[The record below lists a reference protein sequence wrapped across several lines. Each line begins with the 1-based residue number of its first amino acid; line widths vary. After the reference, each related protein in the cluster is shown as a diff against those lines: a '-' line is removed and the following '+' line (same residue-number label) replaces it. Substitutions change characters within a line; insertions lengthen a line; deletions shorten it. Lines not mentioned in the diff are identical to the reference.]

1 MTNSKP
7 QLSKRAFTRRQ
18 FVSGL
23 GATVAVGAVGGWAI
37 NTFGANPNSSANAGT
52 PFGTTTTAPF
62 VTTTT
67 AGALTPSTTLA
78 PRIDRTLVV
87 VEMGGGN
94 DALNTF
100 IPYSKD
106 TYFDLRRDMAIEEPL
121 AVDADLGLHPSLAF
135 VAQRY
140 AAGQVA
146 IVEGVGY
153 PSPDLS
159 HFASMAT
166 WWSGSPAGMTGT
178 GWLGRYLDGTVG
190 AGDPL
195 AGVAVGPGVSP
206 AMLAASATVIGLQ
219 DMSGLSPTL
228 PRWVDTND
236 ELMAMWGQF
245 APAPFDDTI
254 VIDRVRA
261 AIATTVDAGDTVDAI
276 LGAADTPDTDTGE
289 RSGLS
294 ESMRVAAALAVGPTP
309 PRVIYVHGW
318 GDFDTHKDQA
328 NRQSELLMQLDVALQ
343 SFFATV
349 DAAGRG
355 ANVAVMTT
363 SEFGRRAGWNGS
375 GTDHGTASSHMIVGG
390 GVNGGRYGE
399 PASLTNLDSRGNL
412 LNTLDTRSYYASVL
426 GGWLQADHET
436 LLAGSYEVLPMF
448 A

>member
-1 MTNSKP
+1 MTNPNP
-7 QLSKRAFTRRQ
+7 QLSKKAFTRRQ
-18 FVSGL
+18 FVTGL

-37 NTFGANPNSSANAGT
+37 NTFGANPNVV
-52 PFGTTTTAPF
+52 TTSGAPF

-67 AGALTPSTTLA
+67 SGALTPSTTLA

-87 VEMGGGN
+87 IEMGGGN

-100 IPYSKD
+100 VPYSKD

-121 AVDADLGLHPSLAF
+121 AVDAELGLHPSLAF

-140 AAGQVA
+140 GAGQVA

-245 APAPFDDTI
+245 APAPFDDTV
-254 VIDRVRA
+254 VIDRVRT
-261 AIATTVDAGDTVDAI
+261 AIATTVEAGEDVDKI
-276 LGAADTPDTDTGE
+276 LGAASTDQTQE
-289 RSGLS
+289 RTDETSGLG
-294 ESMRVAAALAVGPTP
+294 ESMRVAAALAVSAVP

-328 NRQSELLMQLDVALQ
+328 NRQTELLLQLDVALQ
-343 SFFATV
+343 DFFTTV
-349 DAAGRG
+349 DGAGRG

-375 GTDHGTASSHMIVGG
+375 GTDHGTASSHMVIGG
-390 GVNGGRYGE
+390 AVNGGRYGE
-399 PASLTNLDSRGNL
+399 QASLTNLDTRGNL

-426 GGWLQADHET
+426 GGWLKADHET
-436 LLAGSYEVLPMF
+436 LLDGSYEILPMF
-448 A
+448 V

>member
-1 MTNSKP
+1 MTNPNP
-7 QLSKRAFTRRQ
+7 QLSKKAFTRRQ
-18 FVSGL
+18 FVTGL

-37 NTFGANPNSSANAGT
+37 NTFGANPNVVTTSGA
-52 PFGTTTTAPF
+52 PFGTTTTS
-62 VTTTT
+62 
-67 AGALTPSTTLA
+67 GALTPSTTLA

-87 VEMGGGN
+87 IEMGGGN

-100 IPYSKD
+100 VPYSKD

-121 AVDADLGLHPSLAF
+121 AVDAELGLHPSLAF

-140 AAGQVA
+140 TAGQVA

-245 APAPFDDTI
+245 APAPFDDTV

-261 AIATTVDAGDTVDAI
+261 AIATTVEAGDDVDKI
-276 LGAADTPDTDTGE
+276 LGAASTGQTQERTDET
-289 RSGLS
+289 SGLG
-294 ESMRVAAALAVGPTP
+294 ESMRVAAALAVSAVP

-328 NRQSELLMQLDVALQ
+328 NRQTELLLQLDVALQ
-343 SFFATV
+343 DFFTTV
-349 DAAGRG
+349 DGAGRG
-355 ANVAVMTT
+355 TNVAVMTT

-375 GTDHGTASSHMIVGG
+375 GTDHGTASSHMVIGG
-390 GVNGGRYGE
+390 AVNGGRYGE
-399 PASLTNLDSRGNL
+399 QASLTNLDTRGNL

-426 GGWLQADHET
+426 GGWLKADHET
-436 LLAGSYEVLPMF
+436 LLDGSYEILPMF
-448 A
+448 V

>member
-1 MTNSKP
+1 MTNPNQK
-7 QLSKRAFTRRQ
+7 LSKKAFTRRQ

-37 NTFGANPNSSANAGT
+37 NTFGANPTNV
-52 PFGTTTTAPF
+52 TTTGAPF

-67 AGALTPSTTLA
+67 AGALTPTTTLA

-87 VEMGGGN
+87 IEMGGGN

-100 IPYSKD
+100 IPYSTD
-106 TYFDLRRDMAIEEPL
+106 AYFDLRRDMAIDEPL
-121 AVDADLGLHPSLAF
+121 TVDAELGLHPSLAF

-140 AAGQVA
+140 AAGRVA

-195 AGVAVGPGVSP
+195 AGIAVGPGVSP

-245 APAPFDDTI
+245 APAPFDDTL

-261 AIATTVDAGDTVDAI
+261 AIATTVEAGETVDSI
-276 LGAADTPDTDTGE
+276 LGAADSVETEERTGGA
-289 RSGLS
+289 SSLG
-294 ESMRVAAALAVGPTP
+294 ESMRVAAALVVGPIP

-318 GDFDTHKDQA
+318 GDFDTHKDQV
-328 NRQSELLMQLDVALQ
+328 NLQTELLMQLDDALQ
-343 SFFATV
+343 SFFTTV

-355 ANVAVMTT
+355 SNVAVMTT

-375 GTDHGTASSHMIVGG
+375 GTDHGTASSHMIIGG

-399 PASLTNLDSRGNL
+399 QASLTNLDNRGNV

-426 GGWLQADHET
+426 GGWLKADHET
-436 LLAGSYEVLPMF
+436 LLDGSYEVLPMF

>member
-1 MTNSKP
+1 MTNPNP
-7 QLSKRAFTRRQ
+7 QLSKKAFTRRQ
-18 FVSGL
+18 FVTGL

-37 NTFGANPNSSANAGT
+37 NTFGANPNVVPTSG
-52 PFGTTTTAPF
+52 APF

-67 AGALTPSTTLA
+67 SGALTPSTTLA

-87 VEMGGGN
+87 IEMGGGN

-100 IPYSKD
+100 VPYSKD

-121 AVDADLGLHPSLAF
+121 AVDAELGLHPSLAF

-140 AAGQVA
+140 RAGQVA

-245 APAPFDDTI
+245 APAPFDDTV
-254 VIDRVRA
+254 VIDRVRT
-261 AIATTVDAGDTVDAI
+261 AIATTVEAGEDVDKI
-276 LGAADTPDTDTGE
+276 LGAASTDQTQE
-289 RSGLS
+289 RTDETSGLG
-294 ESMRVAAALAVGPTP
+294 ESMRVAAALAVSAVP

-328 NRQSELLMQLDVALQ
+328 NRQTELLLQLDVALQ
-343 SFFATV
+343 DFFTTV
-349 DAAGRG
+349 DGAGRG

-375 GTDHGTASSHMIVGG
+375 GTDHGTASSHMVIGG
-390 GVNGGRYGE
+390 AVNGGRYGE
-399 PASLTNLDSRGNL
+399 QASLTNLDTRGNL

-426 GGWLQADHET
+426 GGWLKADHET
-436 LLAGSYEVLPMF
+436 LLDGSYEILPMF
-448 A
+448 V

>member
-1 MTNSKP
+1 MTNPNP
-7 QLSKRAFTRRQ
+7 QLSKKAFTRRQ
-18 FVSGL
+18 FVTGL

-37 NTFGANPNSSANAGT
+37 NTFGANPNVVTTSGA
-52 PFGTTTTAPF
+52 PFGTTTTS
-62 VTTTT
+62 
-67 AGALTPSTTLA
+67 GALTPSTTLA

-87 VEMGGGN
+87 IEMGGGN

-100 IPYSKD
+100 VPYSKD

-121 AVDADLGLHPSLAF
+121 AVDAELGLHPSLAF

-140 AAGQVA
+140 TAGQVA

-245 APAPFDDTI
+245 APAPFDDTV

-261 AIATTVDAGDTVDAI
+261 AIATTVEAGDDVDKI
-276 LGAADTPDTDTGE
+276 LGAASTGQTQERTDET
-289 RSGLS
+289 SGLG
-294 ESMRVAAALAVGPTP
+294 ESMRVA
-309 PRVIYVHGW
+309 
-318 GDFDTHKDQA
+318 
-328 NRQSELLMQLDVALQ
+328 
-343 SFFATV
+343 
-349 DAAGRG
+349 
-355 ANVAVMTT
+355 
-363 SEFGRRAGWNGS
+363 
-375 GTDHGTASSHMIVGG
+375 
-390 GVNGGRYGE
+390 
-399 PASLTNLDSRGNL
+399 
-412 LNTLDTRSYYASVL
+412 
-426 GGWLQADHET
+426 
-436 LLAGSYEVLPMF
+436 
-448 A
+448 

>member
-1 MTNSKP
+1 MTNSTP
-7 QLSKRAFTRRQ
+7 DLSKKAFTRRR
-18 FVSGL
+18 FVTGL
-23 GATVAVGAVGGWAI
+23 GATVAVGAIGTWTI
-37 NTFGANPNSSANAGT
+37 KTFGANPTN
-52 PFGTTTTAPF
+52 TA
-62 VTTTT
+62 VSTNTRAATTTT
-67 AGALTPSTTLA
+67 AGTLTPSTTLA

-106 TYFDLRRDMAIEEPL
+106 AYFDLRRTMAIEEPL
-121 AVDADLGLHPSLAF
+121 ALDAELGLHPSLAF
-135 VAQRY
+135 IAQRY
-140 AAGQVA
+140 TAGQVA

-166 WWSGSPAGMTGT
+166 WWSGSPDGLTGT

-190 AGDPL
+190 AGDSL
-195 AGVAVGPGVSP
+195 AGVAVGPGISP
-206 AMLAASATVIGLQ
+206 AMLATSATVIGLQ

-228 PRWVDTND
+228 PPWVDTND
-236 ELMAMWGQF
+236 ELMGMWGQF
-245 APAPFDDTI
+245 APAPFDDTV

-261 AIATTVDAGDTVDAI
+261 AISATV
-276 LGAADTPDTDTGE
+276 GAADTVASILAAGAEVPEDDTD
-289 RSGLS
+289 RSSLG
-294 ESMRVAAALAVGPTP
+294 ESMRVAAALTIAPIP

-328 NRQSELLMQLDVALQ
+328 RRQTDLLMDLDVALQ

-355 ANVAVMTT
+355 SNVAVMTT
-363 SEFGRRAGWNGS
+363 SEFGRRAAWNGS
-375 GTDHGTASSHMIVGG
+375 GTDHGTASSHMVIGG
-390 GVNGGRYGE
+390 AVNGGRYGE
-399 PASLTNLDSRGNL
+399 PASLTNLDKRGNVA
-412 LNTLDTRSYYASVL
+412 NTLDTRSYYASIL
-426 GGWLQADHET
+426 GGWLKADHET
-436 LLAGSYEVLPMF
+436 LLGGSYEVLPMF